1 MLALSPTTQYLHS
14 FEEMQLPII
23 DDQASGS
30 MQSVEILM
38 TILSQASLHLAA
50 NTPQTPSGKRSP
62 VKFKQ
67 RPGPHQQPIAVVP
80 RWVPPAAA
88 TPSQAKKCR
97 TVEFKLRVLSWA
109 EHTQVDDGNGG

>member
-1 MLALSPTTQYLHS
+1 
-14 FEEMQLPII
+14 MQLPII

-30 MQSVEILM
+30 TQLVKILKM
-38 TILSQASLHLAA
+38 ILSQASLYLAA
-50 NTPQTPSGKRSP
+50 NTPRTPSGKRSP

-67 RPGPHQQPIAVVP
+67 WPGPRKQPIAVIP

-88 TPSQAKKCR
+88 TPSRAKKCR